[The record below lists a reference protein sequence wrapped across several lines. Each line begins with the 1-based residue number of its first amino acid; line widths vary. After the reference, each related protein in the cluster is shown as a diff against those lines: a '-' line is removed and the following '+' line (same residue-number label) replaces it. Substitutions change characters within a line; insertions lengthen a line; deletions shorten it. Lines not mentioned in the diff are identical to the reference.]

1 MDKLRVAFIGAGR
14 HANAS
19 LYPSL
24 RLAPIEVVALCALP
38 QDEEKARQT
47 ARLFGVPKVYLHVDD
62 LLRAERNNIDAC
74 LVAVQPPDYF
84 DLIQRVLAAGL
95 PVFCEKPAAGSVAQ
109 ARALE
114 DAAGQAGIAVQV
126 GFMKRH
132 AAAYRL
138 ARTRMNA
145 PDFGSPSS
153 FYGKFVVGGGLYP
166 DEYTYLVDNPI
177 HLVDLARYF
186 MGEVADVKVQRAE
199 WPGKSWSYA
208 ASMRFESGAVGLLN
222 FATTQSWRQHNEYAE
237 ITGAGHFV
245 TVDNVVRYRHYPPE
259 GPGEAWEPNF
269 TVPADRN
276 NSLLLMGYAAELAH
290 FAEVAKGAVAP
301 LATLTDARRALEL
314 IDQIYVAGGGVLD
327 PGKTAGAW

>member
-38 QDEEKARQT
+38 QDEQKARET

-84 DLIQRVLAAGL
+84 DLVQRLLTAGL
-95 PVFCEKPAAGSVAQ
+95 PLFCEKPAAGSVAQ

-114 DAAGQAGIAVQV
+114 DAARQAGIAVQV

-138 ARTRMNA
+138 ARARMNA
-145 PDFGSPSS
+145 PDFG
-153 FYGKFVVGGGLYP
+153 
-166 DEYTYLVDNPI
+166 
-177 HLVDLARYF
+177 
-186 MGEVADVKVQRAE
+186 
-199 WPGKSWSYA
+199 
-208 ASMRFESGAVGLLN
+208 
-222 FATTQSWRQHNEYAE
+222 
-237 ITGAGHFV
+237 
-245 TVDNVVRYRHYPPE
+245 
-259 GPGEAWEPNF
+259 
-269 TVPADRN
+269 
-276 NSLLLMGYAAELAH
+276 
-290 FAEVAKGAVAP
+290 AP
-301 LATLTDARRALEL
+301 
-314 IDQIYVAGGGVLD
+314 
-327 PGKTAGAW
+327 